1 MNKIQIAFSLIL
13 SSSLPSHAGSVV
25 GATEFTQIVNMT
37 QLVAAYAQQVQQ
49 YKTQLQQYQAQMQ
62 DLQRNPYSTLSG
74 NIGTVIHDVG
84 TIMTAQNSIGGSI
97 AQIDRNFA
105 NKYGSTQAG
114 SFADKFKNWTDSSI
128 GTLGAAMKA
137 AGLHRDAYT
146 SDAQALQALFNRSQS
161 SDGTVA
167 AVQQLSAI
175 TSMQVQ
181 QSQKLGDL
189 LATQSLA
196 ANNWMASQTSKEQSS
211 IDNDAEIRKGF
222 LDAAPSKIPPLDTS
236 KKTYSKQNLYQP
248 N

>member
-1 MNKIQIAFSLIL
+1 MNKLQLFFVLLL
-13 SSSLPSHAGSVV
+13 SSSFSTHASAVV

-62 DLQRNPYSTLSG
+62 DLQKNPYSPLNG
-74 NIGTVIHDVG
+74 NIGTIIHDVG
-84 TIMTAQNSIGGSI
+84 TIMSAQNSLGGTM
-97 AQIDRNFA
+97 AQINSNFSQ
-105 NKYGSTQAG
+105 KYGSAQAG
-114 SFADKFKNWTDSSI
+114 SFGDKFKNWTDSSV
-128 GTLGAAMKA
+128 GTLGAAMKS
-137 AGLHRDAYT
+137 AGLHRDAYAT
-146 SDAQALQALFNRSQS
+146 DAQALQALYNRSQS

-189 LATQSLA
+189 LATQSVA
-196 ANNWMASQTSKEQSS
+196 ANTWMASQTSKEQSS

-222 LDAAPSKIPPLDTS
+222 LAAAPSKIPPLDTS

-248 N
+248 K